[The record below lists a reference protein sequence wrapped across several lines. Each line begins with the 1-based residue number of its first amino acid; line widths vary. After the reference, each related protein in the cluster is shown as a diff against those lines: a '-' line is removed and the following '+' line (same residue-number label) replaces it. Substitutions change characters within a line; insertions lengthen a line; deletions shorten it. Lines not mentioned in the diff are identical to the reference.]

1 MTNKFLHKLKKKKVM
16 WALKI
21 VKDHTHTHCMAEGG
35 GIWAFDIELVRNGK
49 DWTSVGLDPLL

>member
-1 MTNKFLHKLKKKKVM
+1 M

-21 VKDHTHTHCMAEGG
+21 VKDHTHTRCMAEGG

>member
-1 MTNKFLHKLKKKKVM
+1 M

-21 VKDHTHTHCMAEGG
+21 ETDHTHTRYMAEGG
-35 GIWAFDIELVRNGK
+35 GIWAFANVLVRNGK